1 MEQPNISSDLIR
13 GHIDTIVLN
22 SLLSSDKNVQD
33 ITDYISE
40 KSNGEYEM
48 NQATLYSSLKRL
60 ESLKEIESYW
70 HSVDGGRRK
79 FFKIT
84 EIGKKHVNENLTS
97 WTYSREIID
106 KLIGV
111 KSSPVYA
118 PVTNENLLNAN
129 SPLLSQD
136 KKPEEK
142 PFIENKPDLSQVKTP
157 EEVKDINF
165 RSILNGLTLVTVS
178 SEKQSENTNKS
189 VLEPISSEDV
199 DESEPADIPVAKL
212 YDVIDKDAFNQ
223 KEVTKIDFADI
234 TLKAAKEGYKVR
246 ISSKEPIK
254 NKGTLLINKLNFIS
268 ALIVMLIAFVEFGS
282 LFLATNVS
290 NLPFITC
297 VTVAIL
303 IYPVV
308 ASVFYFS
315 KPRLTTIKKVT
326 NEGILSSGII
336 CFNVLIV
343 TTAINV
349 LIGVNFSDF
358 NLISM
363 SFFTP
368 IILSIDVIFFF
379 VIRMLLSKK
388 SFVLKG
394 N

>member
-84 EIGKKHVNENLTS
+84 EIGKNHVNENLTS
-97 WTYSREIID
+97 WTYSRGIID

-118 PVTNENLLNAN
+118 PVTPVTNENLLNAN

-136 KKPEEK
+136 
-142 PFIENKPDLSQVKTP
+142 NKPDLSQVKTP

-165 RSILNGLTLVTVS
+165 RSILSGLTLVTVS
-178 SEKQSENTNKS
+178 SEKQSENTNKN

-268 ALIVMLIAFVEFGS
+268 ALIVMLIAIVEFGS
-282 LFLATNVS
+282 LFLAANVS

-349 LIGVNFSDF
+349 LIGVNFSNF

>member
-13 GHIDTIVLN
+13 GHIDTLVLN

-84 EIGKKHVNENLTS
+84 EIGKNHVNENLTS
-97 WTYSREIID
+97 WTYSRGIID

-118 PVTNENLLNAN
+118 PVTPVTNENLLNAN

-136 KKPEEK
+136 
-142 PFIENKPDLSQVKTP
+142 NKPDLSQVKTP

-165 RSILNGLTLVTVS
+165 RSILSGLTLVTVS
-178 SEKQSENTNKS
+178 SEKQSENTNKN

-268 ALIVMLIAFVEFGS
+268 ALIVMLIAIVEFGS
-282 LFLATNVS
+282 LFLAANVS

-349 LIGVNFSDF
+349 LIGVNFSNF

>member
-1 MEQPNISSDLIR
+1 MDQPNISSDLIR
-13 GHIDTIVLN
+13 GHIDTLVLN

-84 EIGKKHVNENLTS
+84 EIGKNHVNENLTS
-97 WTYSREIID
+97 WTYSRGIID

-118 PVTNENLLNAN
+118 PVTPVTNENLLNAN

-136 KKPEEK
+136 
-142 PFIENKPDLSQVKTP
+142 NKPDLSQVKTP

-165 RSILNGLTLVTVS
+165 RSILSGLTLVTVS
-178 SEKQSENTNKS
+178 SEKQSENTNKN

-268 ALIVMLIAFVEFGS
+268 ALIVMLIAIVEFGS
-282 LFLATNVS
+282 LFLAANVS

-349 LIGVNFSDF
+349 LIGVNFSNF